1 MAKPGAR
8 DRTAGRFGLRAYLA
22 DTITSLRAQRFR
34 GVWEIVVVG
43 NNCTDDTA
51 EIARGLGARVVGER
65 MRGVC
70 NARQREPRRARDR
83 SSSRPTPIRSTR
95 PMAGHVDASFRSD
108 NRIVAVVGPCRYAD
122 GPLWRRIYGRLVFD
136 LSHLI

>member
-70 NARQREPRRARDR
+70 NARQRGSRGEQGIDHLLGRRRYDLPDR
-83 SSSRPTPIRSTR
+83 WLATSTRRSGPTTGSSRWSGHAVTQTGPYGAAST
-95 PMAGHVDASFRSD
+95 DDWCSTS
-108 NRIVAVVGPCRYAD
+108 RI
-122 GPLWRRIYGRLVFD
+122 
-136 LSHLI
+136 